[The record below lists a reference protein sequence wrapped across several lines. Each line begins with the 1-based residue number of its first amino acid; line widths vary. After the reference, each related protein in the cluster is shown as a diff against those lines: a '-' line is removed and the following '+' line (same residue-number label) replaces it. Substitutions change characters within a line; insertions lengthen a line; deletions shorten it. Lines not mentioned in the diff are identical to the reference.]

1 MSAAF
6 GAKVRRAAA
15 DPALR
20 RGLLAFQRSWRES
33 RGERVRQLEA
43 ASGRSFEELRREFA
57 GVKDDVIAHWPER
70 IAEFRRNAEAAGATV
85 VEVATAEEAVEYI
98 ATVCRERGIELI
110 VKSKSMVSEEIELN
124 DRLAERGVRAI
135 ETDLGEWLLQ
145 LARERPSH
153 LVMPAIHQTRRQI
166 AQVLGDELG
175 REFDPDDI
183 PAMVASARG
192 GLRGHY
198 LDAGAGLTG
207 ANALIAETG
216 TVLIVTN
223 EGNMRLASSLPCVHF
238 VTAGIEKIVPAWA
251 DAADQIRLLPRS
263 ATAQQLSTY
272 TTAIT
277 GAQPGREMHV
287 ILLDNGRRA
296 MAREQPFDA
305 ALRCIRCGACANVC
319 PPYAVV
325 GGHAFGHIYAG
336 AIGLVNTPFHHSL
349 ADAAGPQSL
358 CVSCG
363 ACETVCP
370 VAIPLP
376 EQILHVRRK
385 VAERGRTPA
394 WQRWALRLWAS
405 PRAFNLAMRAGALA
419 SSLLARNG
427 SLMLPLPKRHAWRK
441 PPAIPWRSGC
451 ERLRGKRI
459 ADAPT
464 VNLFAQCLADR
475 LLPSVVRSSERLLN
489 AAGLNVEAPRE
500 QHCCGLP
507 AYDAGQID
515 LARKMAKQTIRTLE
529 RNRGRDIV
537 TPAPSC
543 VAQMQQHWP
552 DLFADDPQWRDRA
565 QATADRV
572 HDLADYLQDRMQPEQ
587 FNSEDAAAWTS
598 HHFCQATNMLKTGA
612 NAEQLVAD
620 LTGQPP
626 IPLQEREVCCGFGGM
641 TSITS
646 PEVGQGILQRKL
658 DCIAETNADVALT
671 QNPGCILHINAA
683 GGNAQHYADYLASRL
698 KGA

>member
-1 MSAAF
+1 MTAAF
-6 GAKVRRAAA
+6 SAKVRRAAA

-33 RGERVRQLEA
+33 RGERVAQLETA
-43 ASGRSFEELRREFA
+43 TNRSFDELRREFA
-57 GVKDDVIAHWPER
+57 AVKDDVIANWPER
-70 IAEFRRNAEAAGATV
+70 ISEFRKNAEAAGATV
-85 VEVATAEEAVEYI
+85 VDVATADEAIEYI
-98 ATVCRERGIELI
+98 AEICRERGIDLI

-124 DRLAERGVRAI
+124 DLLAEHDVQAI

-153 LVMPAIHQTRRQI
+153 LVMPAIHQTRGQI
-166 AQVLGDELG
+166 AQVLGDELD

-183 PAMVASARG
+183 PEMVSSARG

-198 LDAGAGLTG
+198 LAAGAGLTG
-207 ANALIAETG
+207 ANALVAETG

-223 EGNMRLASSLPCVHF
+223 EGNMRMASSLPDVHF
-238 VTAGIEKIVPAWA
+238 VTAGIEKIVPTWA
-251 DAADQIRLLPRS
+251 DAANQIRLLPRS

-277 GAQPGREMHV
+277 GAQPGREMHI

-296 MAREQPFDA
+296 MAEEPPFDM

-325 GGHAFGHIYAG
+325 GGHAFGHIYTG
-336 AIGLVNTPFHHSL
+336 AIGLVNTSFHHSL
-349 ADAAGPQSL
+349 EDAAGPQSL

-376 EQILHVRRK
+376 DQILHVRRK
-385 VAERGRTPA
+385 AAERGLVPA

-405 PRAFNLAMRAGALA
+405 PRLFGLAMRLGAFA
-419 SSLLARNG
+419 SLVLGRGG
-427 SLMLPLPKRHAWRK
+427 SLALPLPKRHAWRK
-441 PPAIPWRSGC
+441 APAIPWRKG
-451 ERLRGKRI
+451 RDLLRRKRI
-459 ADAPT
+459 PDAPT

-475 LLPSVVRSSERLLN
+475 LLPSTVASSELLLN
-489 AAGLNVEAPRE
+489 AAGLNVAAPAE

-515 LARKMAKQTIRTLE
+515 LARRMARQTIRTLE
-529 RNRGRDIV
+529 RNAARDIV

-543 VAQMQQHWP
+543 VAQMQHHWP
-552 DLFADDPQWRDRA
+552 ELFADDPQWRKRA
-565 QATADRV
+565 RAVADRV
-572 HDLADYLQDRMQPEQ
+572 HDLADYLQNRLQPEQ
-587 FNSEDAAAWTS
+587 FNSDIDTDWTS
-598 HHFCQATNMLKTGA
+598 HRFCQATNVLKNGA
-612 NAEQLVAD
+612 SAERLVAA
-620 LTGQPP
+620 LTGSEP
-626 IPLQEREVCCGFGGM
+626 IPLEEQEVCCGFGGM

-658 DCIAETNADVALT
+658 NCIAAANADAVLT
-671 QNPGCILHINAA
+671 QNPGCILHINAG
-683 GGNAQHYADYLASRL
+683 GGNAQHYADYLANRL
-698 KGA
+698 KEV